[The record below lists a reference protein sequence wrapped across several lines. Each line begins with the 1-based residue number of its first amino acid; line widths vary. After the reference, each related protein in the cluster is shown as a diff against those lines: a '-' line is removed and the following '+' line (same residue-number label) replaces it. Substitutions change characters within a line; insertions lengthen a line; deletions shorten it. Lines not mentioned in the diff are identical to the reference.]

1 MKSKIKIMIAE
12 DHALVRKALISL
24 LKESR
29 SIEVID
35 EADNGKE
42 LLHKL
47 KVKLPDIVLMDYR
60 MPVMDGRE
68 ALQIIKAKHPEVKV
82 IMMSV
87 QDDNDL
93 ILDFVA
99 KGANGFISKSA
110 NPELLFT
117 AIARTN
123 NEGHYFDPKLS
134 QFMANGILNH
144 KNRSEKLKKES
155 LSDREISVLREICNG
170 NTNKGISERLYISK
184 STVDFHKGNIYKKTN
199 CRNVVDLVKY
209 AFKHGIIHV

>member
-1 MKSKIKIMIAE
+1 MIAE
-12 DHALVRKALISL
+12 DHELVRKAFISL
-24 LKESR
+24 LNESR
-29 SIEVID
+29 TAEVID
-35 EADNGKE
+35 EACNGKE

-47 KVKLPDIVLMDYR
+47 KLTLPDIVLMDYR

-68 ALQIIKAKHPEVKV
+68 ALQIIKAKNPEVRV

-87 QDDNDL
+87 HDDNDL
-93 ILDFVA
+93 IMDFVA

-117 AIARTN
+117 AILRTYKD
-123 NEGHYFDPKLS
+123 GHYFDSKLS
-134 QFMANGILNH
+134 QLMANGILN
-144 KNRSEKLKKES
+144 KNNPEKLKKES

-170 NTNKGISERLYISK
+170 NTNKGISERLYIST

-199 CRNVVDLVKY
+199 CKNVVDLVKY